1 MAYTINA
8 NAKNVWIRDNDDT
21 MDLSPLTDASSVYLD
36 NGRTLEQELGEG
48 SMVSNVTTVD
58 GAMSKVIDGTLDGVY
73 ESGVMYGRSLVNLVD
88 GHSSLT
94 DDTNVYTMFS
104 NGIYTY
110 SAKEGYD
117 GNIAPAY
124 ILTLN
129 MIQRLTAG
137 KTYTVLLTQLD
148 SNDCRFAIAT
158 RREDWSGVVAYYEPN
173 SSIDRVRKFKFTLS
187 SEDYTHVQLR
197 LISCADSVKSIRF
210 KDIMII
216 EGDYT
221 DKDIP
226 FFTGL
231 CDAKMPIL
239 RNVGKNLFNP
249 DTFIPFDK
257 GEEYVRYEDGYVVAN
272 FKNANTHFFY
282 EVDLSKMSKGMYS
295 IIDRHDGE
303 TSYLGIEYTFKDG
316 TKTWGGKQFNNDG
329 SYAKLG
335 LYMQST
341 PSDPS
346 LKVKAKIMLVAGGDS
361 TALHEDHKTNI
372 LHTPE
377 TVTLRSLPNGVRD
390 ELNLKTGE
398 YAKRIGEVTFDGSET
413 IELWWKK
420 TNNLYFGFRNISNV
434 YKPRYNRVYMN
445 CDKLPVATVSPNVF
459 SNGDYEGVCVW
470 DDNYPIVIGINKTKL
485 SEETLAAFKTYLATN
500 PITVQYELAE
510 PIIAKVALTQ
520 SEPIVKIGTE
530 LPNGVCDTYNL
541 LTGEHIQRVGKV
553 VLDGSEVW
561 KNTSLT
567 SNDGQYYISYCP
579 LSSMKKYMIAS
590 EVISLTSDKF
600 VSEPPVG
607 DDEAKRRNREFIAS
621 YGSNATV
628 VDGESNWIYL
638 SVEKRKIADSRRTSF
653 SNYLKSNPITVWY
666 ELKSP
671 IITKKNGLPNTYE
684 VVLPNGVRDRY
695 VESTNKYIKNIGR
708 ITFDGSEDWI
718 QNQGGSYGFYY
729 YHNESKTSSSFNCR
743 ELNTISGWNDYTEKG
758 IFKGSVAWG
767 IVVEPTDLTSCTKEA
782 FKEWLKQNPATV
794 EYELATSKTI
804 DIPIINV
811 GQVLP
816 NGICDTYNPIT
827 KEYVRRVGFTV
838 LDGSEDWIKHSGN
851 SSQYT
856 YKTVDK
862 LSGYGVTYSY
872 CDTMKTEAINGGIS
886 NTYGYSFVRVG
897 ENDAVDNGDF
907 GVFIHLEGE
916 DIVTDVSSLKKK
928 LSLNPLNLWYELQ
941 TPETST
947 VDLDLTTLYS
957 SNPFAYENGHVI
969 LESGYDGQTL
979 LPTLEYSTVTS
990 RVKQIESIGEQVLR
1004 QEKQLTMLEQMLIQN
1019 IIGLDYNNVLLA
1031 LNLEIDE
1038 VM

>member
-1 MAYTINA
+1 MWKSRGDIMAYTINA

-561 KNTSLT
+561 
-567 SNDGQYYISYCP
+567 
-579 LSSMKKYMIAS
+579 
-590 EVISLTSDKF
+590 
-600 VSEPPVG
+600 
-607 DDEAKRRNREFIAS
+607 
-621 YGSNATV
+621 
-628 VDGESNWIYL
+628 
-638 SVEKRKIADSRRTSF
+638 
-653 SNYLKSNPITVWY
+653 
-666 ELKSP
+666 
-671 IITKKNGLPNTYE
+671 
-684 VVLPNGVRDRY
+684 
-695 VESTNKYIKNIGR
+695 
-708 ITFDGSEDWI
+708 I